1 MDATDP
7 VALTQALVR
16 CPTVT
21 PTAGSALDLLEE
33 VLAGLGFACT
43 RLPFGAGGPAFA
55 DNLYARLGNTGPC
68 LLLAGHVDVVP
79 PGDAA
84 RWSVEPFAG
93 VVADGQLWGRGAAD
107 MKSGVAAAVAAA
119 ARHLRGDT
127 PPGGSIAFL
136 ITGDEEGPAR
146 NGTSRVLEWLEERGE
161 HFDAAIVGE
170 PTSVEQLGD
179 TIKIGR
185 RGSLNARLVVRGRQ
199 GHTAYPQRADNAAHR
214 LVAALNALVA
224 ERIDDGTEVFQPTQ
238 LQIASI
244 DIDNPAFNV
253 IPGAASAR
261 LNIRFNDRQ
270 SAASLEAWLHERIA
284 AHCPDYTLEVDCN
297 AQAFRTAPTPF
308 VDLVVAAVE
317 EVTGRQPEANTTG
330 GSSDARF
337 IARYG
342 PVVELGLVGT
352 TMHQVDER
360 VRLDDIEGLT
370 LIYEAVLRRFLQS
383 TT

>member
-21 PTAGSALDLLEE
+21 PAAGPALDLLEE
-33 VLAGLGFACT
+33 VLGGLGFACT
-43 RLPFGAGGPAFA
+43 RLPFGEGAPAFA
-55 DNLYARLGNTGPC
+55 DNLYARLGDAEPC
-68 LLLAGHVDVVP
+68 ILLAGHVDVVP
-79 PGDAA
+79 PGDPA
-84 RWSVEPFAG
+84 RWSVDPFDG
-93 VVADGQLWGRGAAD
+93 VVTDGQLWGRGAAD

-119 ARHLRGDT
+119 ARHLQGDT
-127 PPGGSIAFL
+127 PPAGSIAFL

-146 NGTSRVLEWLEERGE
+146 NGTARVLQWLEERGE
-161 HFDAAIVGE
+161 RFDAAIVGE
-170 PTSVEQLGD
+170 PTSVERLGD

-185 RGSLNARLVVRGRQ
+185 RGSLNARLVVHGRQ

-214 LVAALNALVA
+214 LVAALNSLVA
-224 ERIDDGTEVFQPTQ
+224 ERIDDGTELFQPTQ

-244 DIDNPAFNV
+244 DIENPAFNV
-253 IPGAASAR
+253 IPGAATAR

-270 SAASLEAWLHERIA
+270 SAASLEAWLRQRIA
-284 AHCPDYTLEVDCN
+284 AHCPDYTLGIDCN

-308 VDLVVAAVE
+308 VDLVVASVD
-317 EVTGRQPEANTTG
+317 EVTGLRPEANTTG

-337 IARYG
+337 IAPYG

-360 VRLDDIEGLT
+360 VRVDDILGLT
-370 LIYEAVLRRFLQS
+370 LIYEAILRRFLPAPA
-383 TT
+383 